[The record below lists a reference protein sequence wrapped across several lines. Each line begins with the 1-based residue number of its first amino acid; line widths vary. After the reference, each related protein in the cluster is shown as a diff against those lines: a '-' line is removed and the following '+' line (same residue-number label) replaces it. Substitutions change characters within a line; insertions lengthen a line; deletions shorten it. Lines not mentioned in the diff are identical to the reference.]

1 MQQDIIF
8 VKNKYLILFLSLISV
23 LNISCSKKETTYHYE
38 IKEIHCE
45 EMADLETWVMF
56 PYGNAITYVYRESL
70 NHENNDSKDVE
81 EHYRLLNFDDESVI
95 SIYPQIEDNEEIIV
109 LLAFDENTFLFT
121 TCYIDK
127 NEDLTYTYRINYQRN
142 GERKILIE
150 RKVFDVDKCLLYEVV
165 GDDVC
170 FFTFYNDIKEGTADG
185 IYGNE
190 LWKITPEGELE
201 CLDHREFEY
210 KNYYLS
216 EDANFYRRYYISS
229 TPDKPTFTTNNRGDL
244 TFNIVEEDNSITSYD
259 IYEASEVGGHMVPIG
274 DIILLDNVDFIGDY
288 TIDNPYYAKLYNP
301 KTGTYTY
308 SDKKWLIGNYCTF
321 SNGYALISP
330 RYVNTSEDCQ
340 SDYLVHYTDGKL
352 ESIPIDENELKGIDF
367 IKRINDKSA
376 FIEYQSRTIENGKY
390 VYENSFYIFSLV
402 ED

>member
-8 VKNKYLILFLSLISV
+8 VKNKYLILFLLLINV
-23 LNISCSKKETTYHYE
+23 LNISCSNKETTYHYE
-38 IKEIHCE
+38 IKEVHCE

-170 FFTFYNDIKEGTADG
+170 FFTFYRLN
-185 IYGNE
+185 
-190 LWKITPEGELE
+190 LP
-201 CLDHREFEY
+201 
-210 KNYYLS
+210 
-216 EDANFYRRYYISS
+216 
-229 TPDKPTFTTNNRGDL
+229 
-244 TFNIVEEDNSITSYD
+244 
-259 IYEASEVGGHMVPIG
+259 
-274 DIILLDNVDFIGDY
+274 NV
-288 TIDNPYYAKLYNP
+288 
-301 KTGTYTY
+301 
-308 SDKKWLIGNYCTF
+308 S
-321 SNGYALISP
+321 
-330 RYVNTSEDCQ
+330 
-340 SDYLVHYTDGKL
+340 
-352 ESIPIDENELKGIDF
+352 
-367 IKRINDKSA
+367 
-376 FIEYQSRTIENGKY
+376 
-390 VYENSFYIFSLV
+390 
-402 ED
+402 